1 MQSESLT
8 KTSIGIRINC
18 HSIITEIECIEARIV
33 MFLDLVRRRKSVRDF
48 LDIPVERE
56 KIGMCLEAARLA
68 PSACNSQPWKFIVV
82 DDRQLKNRLCNAAFG
97 GIYSINSFCKTAPVI
112 VVVVSEKS
120 KFLARIGGMF
130 RGTKYYLID
139 IGIAIE
145 HFVLQAEDLDLGTC
159 WIGWFNEGAIKP
171 ILNIPAHEK
180 ADILIALGYYDKEKL
195 RSEHDREPMDKIAS
209 FNSY

>member
-1 MQSESLT
+1 MAL
-8 KTSIGIRINC
+8 
-18 HSIITEIECIEARIV
+18 
-33 MFLDLVRRRKSVRDF
+33 LDLLKHRKSIRDF
-48 LDIPVERE
+48 LDRPVERK
-56 KIGMCLEAARLA
+56 KIMMCLEAARLA

-82 DDRQLKNRLCNAAFG
+82 DDRQLKDKLGDAAFR
-97 GIYSINSFCKTAPVI
+97 GIYSMNSFCKIAPVM

-139 IGIAIE
+139 IGVAIE

-159 WIGWFNEGAIKP
+159 WIGWFNERAVKSV
-171 ILNIPAHEK
+171 LEIPHRK
-180 ADILIALGYYDKEKL
+180 KIDILIALGYYDREETP
-195 RSEHDREPMDKIAS
+195 SEDSRESIDKIAS